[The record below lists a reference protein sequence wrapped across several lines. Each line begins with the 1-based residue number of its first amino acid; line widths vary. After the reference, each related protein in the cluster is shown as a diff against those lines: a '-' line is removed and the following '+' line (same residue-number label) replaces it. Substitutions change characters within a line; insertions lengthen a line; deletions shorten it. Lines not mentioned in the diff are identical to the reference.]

1 MLTSK
6 QKAVT
11 MLLMKTLGK
20 NINPL
25 QIFQVKFS
33 AHIKNQHYYLFG
45 CPLLKFTIEQLLKT
59 FYVYSAK
66 IYSS

>member
-25 QIFQVKFS
+25 QIFQAKFS

-45 CPLLKFTIEQLLKT
+45 CRLLKFTIETVAENFLCL
-59 FYVYSAK
+59 
-66 IYSS
+66 